1 MDANVDFSSI
11 RTIRI
16 HKEQFDAIEKK
27 ADTVI
32 VTCIEDGRCMSFDRT
47 ELSNTS
53 KQQMSVVGLLD
64 IIKELKGLAETVN
77 DNEDSIFQDQQNLAE
92 SCKIDIIDKLLELE
106 I

>member
-1 MDANVDFSSI
+1 MSTNVDFSSI

-32 VTCIEDGRCMSFDRT
+32 VTCIEDGRCMTFDKTGPSRR
-47 ELSNTS
+47 
-53 KQQMSVVGLLD
+53 QMLVAELLD

-77 DNEDSIFQDQQNLAE
+77 DNEDSIFQDQHNLAE
-92 SCKIDIIDKLLELE
+92 SCKRDIIDKLIE
-106 I
+106 IDI